1 MRAFILWVF
10 LLYPASGQDVS
21 GPAEVAGEVGG
32 SLTVVCSYDNRYET
46 DSKYWCRGSGR
57 SCDVIIRTSGSEV
70 VVSKDRVSILD
81 DRRAQTFRVTMKAL
95 TLGDAGPYECG
106 IDTFGYDP
114 LSPVTVTVLSASST
128 FWPSTVTST
137 VTMKTT
143 LSIPADTPARL
154 PPTSPSA
161 SPPTSQFTSTSTI
174 ARHGNTEPSGWI
186 LQYLLPAV
194 GALLLL
200 LLLAA
205 VLLIRAQRRKKAPGK
220 TSAQNGDSQNLVAL
234 RMPLHIVENTMYAEV
249 ICSASQ
255 SAGSSSIPEVCYADL
270 KDSMQDAGQ
279 VDITYSTIQFGT
291 SAQQQ
296 EEVYANMGRIHM
308 DPSLECSYS
317 SVRVEKRAPV
327 P

>member
-114 LSPVTVTVLSASST
+114 LSPVTVTVLS
-128 FWPSTVTST
+128 
-137 VTMKTT
+137 
-143 LSIPADTPARL
+143 ADTPARL